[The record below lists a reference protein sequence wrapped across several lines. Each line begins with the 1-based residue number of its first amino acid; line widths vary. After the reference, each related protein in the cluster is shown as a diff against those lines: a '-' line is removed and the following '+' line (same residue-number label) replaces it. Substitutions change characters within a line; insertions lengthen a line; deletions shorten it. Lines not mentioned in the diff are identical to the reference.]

1 MENQEHHQLYL
12 FAQAAFA
19 EHRDLVQVELELY
32 RKSDNVAMIK
42 EVLDQLKKERNAAKN
57 KNGLLKLALGVFF
70 LVLSFVVTCIN
81 FHTDQPFALV
91 MYSFT
96 TIGLGLLLWAL
107 YDLFN

>member
-1 MENQEHHQLYL
+1 MENQEYHQLYL

-32 RKSDNVAMIK
+32 RKSDNKVLIT
-42 EVLDQLKKERNAAKN
+42 EVLNQLKKERNAAKN
-57 KNGLLKLALGVFF
+57 KNGLLKVVLGILF
-70 LVLSFVVTCIN
+70 LVLSFIVTYIN
-81 FHTDQPFALV
+81 FHTDQPFALI

-96 TIGLGLLLWAL
+96 TLGLGILLWGL